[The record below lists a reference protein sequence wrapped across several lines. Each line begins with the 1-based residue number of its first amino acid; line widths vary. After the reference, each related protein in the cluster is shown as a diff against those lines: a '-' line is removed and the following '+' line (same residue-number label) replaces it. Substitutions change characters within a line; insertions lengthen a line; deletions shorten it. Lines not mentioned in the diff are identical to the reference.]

1 MSAVRA
7 VANAE
12 SWSLTTGLKGYF
24 SCCFSQKEAAAA
36 PATVSGDMKVADASE
51 PGPDSPPCRR
61 SSSASKS
68 NDDVRDGAAAVVD
81 RRLEADGA
89 SYHSTGTDRA
99 SRSVAADQLSGDV
112 ISSHDTG
119 SLYVP

>member
-24 SCCFSQKEAAAA
+24 SCCFSQKEAAA
-36 PATVSGDMKVADASE
+36 PATVSGDTKVADESE
-51 PGPDSPPCRR
+51 AVPDSPPCRR

-112 ISSHDTG
+112 ISHDTG
-119 SLYVP
+119 ASRN

>member
-24 SCCFSQKEAAAA
+24 SCCFSKKEASA
-36 PATVSGDMKVADASE
+36 PASVSGDTKADASE
-51 PGPDSPPCRR
+51 RVPDSPPCRR

-68 NDDVRDGAAAVVD
+68 NDDGTGRDGAAAMVD

-99 SRSVAADQLSGDV
+99 SRSVAGDQLSGDV
-112 ISSHDTG
+112 MSSHDTG
-119 SLYVP
+119 ASRD